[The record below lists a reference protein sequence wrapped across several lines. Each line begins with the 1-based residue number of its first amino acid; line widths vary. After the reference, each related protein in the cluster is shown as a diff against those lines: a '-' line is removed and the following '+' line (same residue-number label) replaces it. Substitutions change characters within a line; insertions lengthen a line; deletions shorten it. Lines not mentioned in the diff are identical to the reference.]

1 MRNHY
6 QGQTKQSFV
15 RNKHRVF
22 GMTRNIPF
30 RFLWKFRL
38 SFFGPLFCPQIFL
51 QDVQNECFGG
61 FCSNMNWKS
70 QGAKMN
76 ARELSSSLRWYLH
89 IYTCIMY
96 IYTYMY
102 IAMYICIY
110 CGYLLSHSGVNTHK
124 IWSSFCLS
132 SLLAVTTAVFMFLCL
147 I

>member
-6 QGQTKQSFV
+6 QGETKQSFV
-15 RNKHRVF
+15 RNKHGVL

-102 IAMYICIY
+102 ICIY
-110 CGYLLSHSGVNTHK
+110 VYIVDICLVIPELTHK